1 MIVLQTYEAEIT
13 KIKIPNYIPNYI
25 PVLGDYDISSKGEIV
40 IGGYGY
46 RFRRSFI

>member
-13 KIKIPNYIPNYI
+13 KIKIPNYI